1 MSDAVLERERTR
13 RRWHPAT
20 EIIILVCAL
29 LLVFGVPSPLV
40 PLVIIALALGAAV
53 VSPAVRFS
61 SWMIGVGV
69 LCLPTLIV
77 VGVVQGLFYPG
88 AEAHVL
94 WELGPARLTV
104 EGLSIAVQIWLRV
117 SALVSLCALFGLG
130 ADSARMF
137 DGLRA
142 LRMPV
147 SVAYVCASAIGLI
160 PLLRT
165 RTRQAIESRA
175 ARGWPVDRWS
185 VRIRLLP
192 AIVAGLFT
200 SVLIEV
206 EQRHEVL
213 QQRGLEDSGPRV
225 SLQDHNDDGV
235 QKIIRRGA
243 PVLTL
248 LLIAA
253 SVAGVLPLPD
263 AAVLIGGE

>member
-1 MSDAVLERERTR
+1 MSVPVLERERAP
-13 RRWHPAT
+13 RRWHPTT
-20 EIIILVCAL
+20 EIIVLVCAL

-40 PLVIIALALGAAV
+40 PVLIIVISFVAAV
-53 VSPAVRFS
+53 ASPTVRFS
-61 SWMIGVGV
+61 TWVIGVAV
-69 LCLPTLIV
+69 LCLPTLVV

-88 AEAHVL
+88 AEVHVL
-94 WELGPARLTV
+94 WDLGPARLTV
-104 EGLSIAVQIWLRV
+104 EGLSIAAQIWLRV
-117 SALVSLCALFGLG
+117 TALVSLCALFGLG

-165 RTRQAIESRA
+165 RTRQTIEARA

-192 AIVAGLFT
+192 AVVAGLFT

-225 SLQDHNDDGV
+225 SLQDHRDDRS
-235 QKIIRRGA
+235 QKLIRRGA